1 MTPMAIAKAKKRM
14 KVLKERDKERQEKL
28 RAQLEDWFEKFDTNG
43 DGVFQRDELRQL
55 LIFLFPNN
63 TAPAEETIDL
73 LIIRATEIE
82 TSSLKVRGNKD
93 GAVSRNELLETVLRY
108 RDHIGE
114 QQYLNKFFDEYD
126 TDKSGSFDASELL
139 ALLKACAPEGLE
151 VDAGDADYVLELCD
165 ANNNGAIDR
174 DELQPLIARWKVI
187 AQERADELS
196 EKSGLKM
203 ERNST
208 LSRFMSEKSQSAGN
222 AEPASPKST
231 PKVSHEDSQKSN
243 ASATP
248 KTGSPPKVKR
258 TLSRQ
263 LSMAPGSLVKRASSV
278 LLKLSMVRWRRRASS
293 KRVAAA
299 PPQPVAVG

>member
-1 MTPMAIAKAKKRM
+1 MRRSHLYPCH
-14 KVLKERDKERQEKL
+14 LS
-28 RAQLEDWFEKFDTNG
+28 QLYG
-43 DGVFQRDELRQL
+43 CQ
-55 LIFLFPNN
+55 
-63 TAPAEETIDL
+63 
-73 LIIRATEIE
+73 
-82 TSSLKVRGNKD
+82 
-93 GAVSRNELLETVLRY
+93 
-108 RDHIGE
+108 
-114 QQYLNKFFDEYD
+114 
-126 TDKSGSFDASELL
+126 DKSGSFDASELL